1 MGVFFCLSLYFI
13 NSIIILFIM
22 EKFLSV
28 PVTGAGTQLI
38 PCSDVKLVEIGDA
51 AGPGSNPTT
60 ATTIYYGDAQT
71 LTLTHA
77 AVPANSVE
85 FRTFIQDALA
95 KVLKLEWT
103 EPSLDI
109 VPKFAVSAIAY
120 A

>member
-1 MGVFFCLSLYFI
+1 
-13 NSIIILFIM
+13 M

-28 PVTGAGTQLI
+28 PVTNAGTQLI
-38 PCSDVKLVEIGDA
+38 PCSDVKFVEIGDA
-51 AGPGSNPTT
+51 GGPGSNPTT

-71 LTLTHA
+71 LTLTHG
-77 AVPANSVE
+77 AVSANSVE
-85 FRTFIQDALA
+85 FRTFIQDSLA

-109 VPKFAVSAIAY
+109 VPPEAVSAITY